1 MKLKTIIFFIILFTL
16 SASQANARISVVCTL
31 FPVYDFT
38 RHITGSLA
46 DVKLLLPPG
55 TEPHEYEPSPKD
67 IKALNDSDVFIF
79 TGPQMEEWAERI
91 SRSLPNT
98 HAVNASEGI
107 VLSDNDPHV
116 WLDLSLAMKMS
127 ENILEA
133 LCQIDPANSQAYR
146 LNASSLFSELKELDG
161 KFLSMKKGKTL
172 VFAGEFSA
180 GYFVRRYGFNYISA
194 YDGENEPSVKR
205 MADVLKFIQQ
215 DRTKYIFA
223 DYGGISQVTKT
234 ISDET
239 GAEILIFG
247 TGHNVPDSDMTFLQI
262 MRENYENIQEAMN
275 D

>member
-1 MKLKTIIFFIILFTL
+1 MKIKTIISFIILFTL

-31 FPVYDFT
+31 FPVYDFA
-38 RHITGSLA
+38 RNITGSLA

-91 SRSLPNT
+91 ARSLSHT
-98 HAVNASEGI
+98 HAVNASDGI
-107 VLSDNDPHV
+107 VLADNDPHV
-116 WLDLSLAMKMS
+116 WLDLSLALKMS
-127 ENILEA
+127 ENILVA
-133 LCQIDPANSQAYR
+133 LCNVDPDNSQAYK
-146 LNASSLFSELKELDG
+146 LNFESLTAELNELDG
-161 KFLSMKKGKTL
+161 KFLSLKKDKTL

-180 GYFVRRYGFNYISA
+180 GYFMRRYGFDYISA

-215 DRTKYIFA
+215 NRTKYIFA
-223 DYGGISQVTKT
+223 DYGGISQVTRT

-239 GAEILIFG
+239 GTKILTFG
-247 TGHNVPDSDMTFLQI
+247 TGHNVPDNDMTFLQM
-262 MRENYENIQEAMN
+262 MRENYENIQEAVN